1 MNSLNQLVVFYLD
14 EHRYAL
20 KLSTVERIV
29 RVVEVIPLP
38 KAPDIVMGVVNVQGR
53 IIPVLNIRKRFGLP
67 EREIYLSDHL
77 IIAQTSNRSVALL
90 ADMVSGVIEYPE
102 QEKATL
108 DTIFPGIEYV
118 EAIIKQEEG
127 MIQIINLDTILSAEV
142 AKSME
147 DGMKETPGDK
157 NDNQNF
163 R

>member
-1 MNSLNQLVVFYLD
+1 MQIVVFSLD

-77 IIAQTSNRSVALL
+77 IIAQTSKRSIALL
-90 ADMVSGVIEYPE
+90 ADKVSGVIEYPE

-127 MIQIINLDTILSAEV
+127 MIQIIKLETILSAEV

-147 DGMKETPGDK
+147 DGMKEPPGDK